1 MLKLLQKLPVARLCY
16 AVMLINNPN
25 LHINYM
31 VTFGDT
37 SGKTKLGTCLKNLS
51 LFFSVHCPTSKTKLG
66 TKNLITKF
74 T

>member
-31 VTFGDT
+31 VTL
-37 SGKTKLGTCLKNLS
+37 KTKLGTCLKNLS